1 MANIRKQFNFRN
13 GVQVD
18 NDNLVVS
25 PTGLVGIGTTIP
37 TEALDVRSGNATI
50 SGFVTATQLRGQ
62 SLVVSG
68 VGDFDTVNFNKSIGA
83 GVSIATGFITATDPT
98 GIVTYY
104 GDARFLQGMPTSQW
118 TDIDVGLGYTSIY
131 NKGNVGIATD
141 DPRFTL
147 QVGGGINT
155 TAFNVGVGIHS
166 TGDIF
171 ATGIVTAF
179 SYTGI
184 GSELVLLNADNIEL
198 GTISND
204 RIPVLENSK
213 IPNNVSVAGIITA
226 GSGFFGN
233 ITGDVTG
240 DVTGNLTGNVTGIA
254 TGAEGLVGT
263 PDVIV
268 GILTANAVAA
278 SSFIGGITGDV
289 TGTASTARSLTSTAD
304 VDIDDLTVGVA
315 TVSTLLSANFIG
327 VGTDS
332 DITGDIT
339 VRRTGATS
347 IQLTSGI
354 GTSVNHPSVVSF
366 GSTTS
371 LVKDSGALRYNNTDL
386 SYPYS
391 LYQSVDLINY
401 GNGNLNFYL
410 DRGDSGIG
418 TGNYYW
424 HHKIDQLMTLT
435 YTGNLGIGKTDP
447 TAKLEVSGLTSTTQ
461 IFVQDGIDLG
471 TDLTIGGNV
480 SAVGAAASV
489 TVRQIYVQQGQS
501 GLLNADGTEII
512 NLNSNN
518 IPLNITTGISTITGL
533 INEGITRFNDDET
546 AGGGV
551 SINPLSY
558 TLPPFAAVQ
567 VGHPVDF
574 FTTDPLGIGGTID
587 NNSVSDVTLIEGG
600 SVGIGTTAIDEN
612 TALLVYGDSVIERL
626 AIGVGVTQM
635 NTGVLNVR
643 GPILVSKGSL
653 DGQLNS
659 GTDSADINTV
669 GIVTAQMGFMT
680 GAGTTGVHIDVNG
693 SIITFS
699 VPGVGTT
706 TLTLS

>member
-25 PTGLVGIGTTIP
+25 PTGLVGIGTTVP
-37 TEALDVRSGNATI
+37 TEALDVRSGNATV

-68 VGDFDTVNFNKSIGA
+68 TGDFGTVNFDQVIGA
-83 GVSIATGFITATDPT
+83 GVSVASGFITATDPS

-118 TDIDVGLGYTSIY
+118 TDTDIGLGYTSIY

-166 TGDIF
+166 SGDIF

-184 GSELVLLNADNIEL
+184 GSELTLLDADNIEL

-204 RIPVLENSK
+204 RLPVLDNDRLPANLN
-213 IPNNVSVAGIITA
+213 IAGIVTA
-226 GSGFFGN
+226 TSFEGALVGN
-233 ITGDVTG
+233 
-240 DVTGNLTGNVTGIA
+240 VTGNLTGNVTGIA
-254 TGAEGLVGT
+254 TGAEGLVGG
-263 PDVIV
+263 PDIV
-268 GILTANAVAA
+268 VGVLTANAVSA

-289 TGTASTARSLTSTAD
+289 TGTATTARSLTANAA
-304 VDIDDLTVGVA
+304 VDIADLSVGVA
-315 TVSTLLSANFIG
+315 TVTTLLEANQVAIG
-327 VGTDS
+327 TNTSLVS
-332 DITGDIT
+332 DIT
-339 VRRTGATS
+339 VRKDFTS
-347 IQLTSGI
+347 SIVQVTSGFS
-354 GTSVNHPSVVSF
+354 TDVNVPSIVSL
-366 GSTTS
+366 GSSNT
-371 LVKDSGALRYNNTDL
+371 LGELSGALRYNNN
-386 SYPYS
+386 SGSFPYS
-391 LYQSVDLINY
+391 LYESFDLVNF
-401 GNGNLNFYL
+401 GNGNVNFYL
-410 DRGDSGIG
+410 QAGTVGVNTGDFR
-418 TGNYYW
+418 W
-424 HHKIDQLMTLT
+424 HHTGANNLMTLT
-435 YTGNLGIGKTDP
+435 YEGNLGVGKTNP
-447 TAKLEVSGLTSTTQ
+447 TAKLEVAGLTSTTQ

-489 TVRQIYVQQGQS
+489 TVRQLFIQEGTQ
-501 GLLNADGTEII
+501 GLLNQDGTEIFVP
-512 NLNSNN
+512 SNTL
-518 IPLNITTGISTITGL
+518 PLNINTGISTVNGL
-533 INEGITRFNDDET
+533 INDGVTRLDDDET

-551 SINPLSY
+551 SINPLEY
-558 TLPPFAAVQ
+558 TLDPFAALQ
-567 VGHPVDF
+567 IGHPTDF

-587 NNSVSDVTLIEGG
+587 NNSVADVTLIEGG
-600 SVGIGTTAIDEN
+600 SVGIGTTAIDDE

-635 NTGVLNVR
+635 TTGVLNVR
-643 GPILVSKGSL
+643 GPILVSEGDL
-653 DGQLNS
+653 TGQLNS
-659 GTDSADINTV
+659 GTASADINTV
-669 GIVTAQMGFMT
+669 GIVTAGKGFMS
-680 GAGTTGVHIDVNG
+680 GAGTTGVHIDVTG
-693 SIITFS
+693 SVITFS

-706 TLTLS
+706 TLTLF

>member
-25 PTGLVGIGTTIP
+25 PTGLVGIGTTVP

-62 SLVVSG
+62 SLTVSG

-83 GVSIATGFITATDPT
+83 GVSIATGFITATDPS

-118 TDIDVGLGYTSIY
+118 TDTDIGLGYTSIY

-155 TAFNVGVGIHS
+155 TAFNSGVGIHS

-179 SYTGI
+179 SYAGI
-184 GSELVLLNADNIEL
+184 GSELTILDANNIEL
-198 GTISND
+198 GTVSND
-204 RIPVLENSK
+204 RLPVLANDRFPVNLN
-213 IPNNVSVAGIITA
+213 IAGIITA
-226 GSGFFGN
+226 TTFKGALEGN
-233 ITGDVTG
+233 
-240 DVTGNLTGNVTGIA
+240 VTGNLTGNVTGIA
-254 TGAEGLVGT
+254 TGAEGLVGS

-289 TGTASTARSLTSTAD
+289 TGTATTARSLTPTAD

-332 DITGDIT
+332 GVTGDIT
-339 VRRTGATS
+339 VRRTGPTS

-424 HHKIDQLMTLT
+424 HYKSNQLMALT

-471 TDLTIGGNV
+471 TNLTVGGNV

-518 IPLNITTGISTITGL
+518 IPLNITTGISTVTGL
-533 INEGITRFNDDET
+533 INNGITRLDGDHTFGN
-546 AGGGV
+546 GI
-551 SINPLSY
+551 SINPLTY
-558 TLPPFAAVQ
+558 TLNPFAAVQ
-567 VGHPVDF
+567 VGHPQDL
-574 FTTDPLGIGGTID
+574 DENPLGIGATMD
-587 NNSVSDVTLIEGG
+587 DSSASDVTLIDGG
-600 SVGIGTTAIDEN
+600 QVGIGTTALDSE
-612 TALLVYGDSVIERL
+612 TSLLVYGDSVIERL
-626 AIGVGVTQM
+626 AIGVGVTEM
-635 NTGVLNVR
+635 TTGVLNVR

-693 SIITFS
+693 SVITFS

>member
-25 PTGLVGIGTTIP
+25 PTGLVGIGTTVP

-62 SLVVSG
+62 SLTVSG

-83 GVSIATGFITATDPT
+83 GVSIATGFITATDPS

-118 TDIDVGLGYTSIY
+118 TDTDIGLGYTSIY

-147 QVGGGINT
+147 QVGGGINI
-155 TAFNVGVGIHS
+155 TAFNSGVGIHS

-179 SYTGI
+179 SYAGI
-184 GSELVLLNADNIEL
+184 GSELTILDANNIEL
-198 GTISND
+198 GTVSND
-204 RIPVLENSK
+204 RLPVLANDRFPANLN
-213 IPNNVSVAGIITA
+213 IAGIITA
-226 GSGFFGN
+226 TTFKGALEGN
-233 ITGDVTG
+233 
-240 DVTGNLTGNVTGIA
+240 VTGNLTGNVTGIA
-254 TGAEGLVGT
+254 TGAEGLVGS

-289 TGTASTARSLTSTAD
+289 TGTATTARSLTQTAD

-332 DITGDIT
+332 GVTGDIT
-339 VRRTGATS
+339 VRRTGPTS

-424 HHKIDQLMTLT
+424 HYKSNQLMALT

-471 TDLTIGGNV
+471 TNLTVGGNV

-518 IPLNITTGISTITGL
+518 IPLNITTGISTVTGL

-574 FTTDPLGIGGTID
+574 FTTDPLGIGGTVD

-635 NTGVLNVR
+635 TTGVLNVR

>member
-25 PTGLVGIGTTIP
+25 PTGLVGIGTTVP
-37 TEALDVRSGNATI
+37 TEALDVRSGNATV

-68 VGDFDTVNFNKSIGA
+68 TGDFGTVNFNQVIGA
-83 GVSIATGFITATDPT
+83 GVSIASGFITATDPS

-118 TDIDVGLGYTSIY
+118 TDTDIGLGYTSIY

-184 GSELVLLNADNIEL
+184 GSELTLLDADNIEL
-198 GTISND
+198 GTVSND
-204 RIPVLENSK
+204 RLPVLDNDRLPANLN
-213 IPNNVSVAGIITA
+213 IAGVITA
-226 GSGFFGN
+226 TTFEGALVGN
-233 ITGDVTG
+233 
-240 DVTGNLTGNVTGIA
+240 VTGNLTGNVTGIA
-254 TGAEGLVGT
+254 TGAEGLVGS

-332 DITGDIT
+332 GVVSDIV
-339 VRRTGATS
+339 VRRTGPTS

-424 HHKIDQLMTLT
+424 HHRANQLMALT
-435 YTGNLGIGKTDP
+435 YTGNLGIGKTNP
-447 TAKLEVSGLTSTTQ
+447 TAKLEVAGITSTTQ

-471 TDLTIGGNV
+471 TNLTIGGNV

-489 TVRQIYVQQGQS
+489 TVRQLFIQQGTQ
-501 GLLNADGTEII
+501 GLLNEDGTEII
-512 NLNSNN
+512 TPSNN
-518 IPLNITTGISTITGL
+518 LPLNIVSGISTVNGL